1 MESWLKSP
9 TATLSTK
16 TLQDPGEI
24 ESKSSQALD
33 HSLRFCSVDT
43 GTGQNDTV
51 VTRHPRQILATR
63 VGRAAPRSFPSLM
76 CQAMIGASTRPPVRI
91 ADHGCW
97 PVAAA
102 SLLPA
107 GMRPPGLLRSSDHPA
122 EPDKVPQDPYG
133 GRKRCGQLASAMPGR
148 AGARRLRRSP
158 RIRQWRRA
166 IAAWAVPCCWRCDS
180 SAEQLIGGL

>member
-1 MESWLKSP
+1 VRLESWLKSP

-91 ADHGCW
+91 ADHGCC

-122 EPDKVPQDPYG
+122 EPDKVLQ
-133 GRKRCGQLASAMPGR
+133 GRYAEHRQCGQPASATRERG
-148 AGARRLRRSP
+148 GTRRRR
-158 RIRQWRRA
+158 R
-166 IAAWAVPCCWRCDS
+166 
-180 SAEQLIGGL
+180 